1 MNLNETNKEETSII
15 PYLKETFNL
24 PEVAETLLFNGIE
37 IPVFHIAGQKVLA
50 LNHLGRIAFP
60 DNPKL
65 IYQVVKRN
73 RSKCDLEND
82 IVIFSMKLQN
92 DKYHGNLKLF
102 ITFLGV
108 LKILRLI
115 KTPESSLVM
124 DWVVNILST
133 KILAK
138 TTSQQI
144 VPHTT
149 FVTETDPLFANI
161 KQQFRRHEKSLEEIE
176 KSRRF
181 DSGEIKYLHT
191 KINALEKRVE
201 ERISSQAEPI
211 SKQQAKIVRSLIKDT
226 AINGVHSNTIY
237 NEFKKKF
244 KIYSVE
250 NLLKTDYKRAIALF
264 NALQDNQE
272 KKTVSKKD
280 STLDTWVKQQKEGLG
295 DCT

>member
-1 MNLNETNKEETSII
+1 MDLNETNKTSII
-15 PYLKETFNL
+15 PHLKETFNP

-50 LNHLGRIAFP
+50 LNHFGKIAFP
-60 DNPKL
+60 NNPSS
-65 IYQVVKRN
+65 IYKTYYRN
-73 RSKCDLEND
+73 KDELEKY
-82 IVIFSMKLQN
+82 VILDRLSTIGQN
-92 DKYHGNLKLF
+92 VQYKNLKLF
-102 ITFLGV
+102 ITFPGI
-108 LKILRLI
+108 LKILLLI
-115 KTPESSLVM
+115 KTPERSALM
-124 DWVVNILST
+124 DWVVNILSM
-133 KILAK
+133 KMLAK
-138 TTSQQI
+138 AHSQQI
-144 VPHTT
+144 VPQTT
-149 FVTETDPLFANI
+149 FITETDPLFANI

-201 ERISSQAEPI
+201 ESISSQAEPI
-211 SKQQAKIVRSLIKDT
+211 SKQQAKIVRFLIKDT

-244 KIYSVE
+244 KIYFVE
-250 NLLKTDYKRAIALF
+250 NLLKTDYNRAIAWF

-280 STLDTWVKQQKEGLG
+280 STLDTWVKQQKEVLG